1 MPKTKVK
8 PSPNLPTSMT
18 ILGKPIEIRWTDELL
33 EVGSMLGASNPS
45 RQTIWL
51 STALKSAQL
60 QDTAMHE
67 VLHIISDELKLGLEE
82 ETICRLSCGLYSAGA
97 RIQALASLEAN
108 GC

>member
-1 MPKTKVK
+1 MSKQPNPTTPPLY
-8 PSPNLPTSMT
+8 PSNLS
-18 ILGKPIEIRWTDELL
+18 ILGKPYSIKWNDDL
-33 EVGSMLGASNPS
+33 EVSGLLGACA
-45 RQTIWL
+45 QAKQVIWL
-51 STALKSAQL
+51 STSIAPAQL

-97 RIQALASLEAN
+97 RIQALASLEAD